1 MRALLLPC
9 LVLGCA
15 TAASET
21 RSDEAPLV
29 IELFTSQGCSSC
41 PPADKLLD
49 KLARDGALGGR
60 PLAPL
65 AFHVDYWDD
74 LGWPDPF
81 ASPAWSERQ
90 RQYATALGDDRVYTP
105 ELVVGG
111 RTGLVGSNA
120 ARAAQAIASAPR
132 QRALAAKAT
141 WTTDALTIEVTAPA
155 GADVFVAIWQ
165 DGTKTAVPR
174 GENAGTTLRGD
185 RIVRR
190 LERVAT
196 SGKSVTATIAIDR
209 AWGSK
214 APCHRSERSADC
226 GGALGAV
233 AFAQQTDKT
242 IVASALLPR
251 T

>member
-1 MRALLLPC
+1 MRSHSMRRLALLSM
-9 LVLGCA
+9 VFGCA
-15 TAASET
+15 TAQGET
-21 RSDEAPLV
+21 RTDEAPLV

-49 KLARDGALGGR
+49 KLARDGSLGGR

-81 ASPAWSERQ
+81 ALAAWSERQ
-90 RQYATALGDDRVYTP
+90 RDYAHALGDDRVYTP

-120 ARAAQAIASAPR
+120 ARAAQAIAAAPR
-132 QRALAAKAT
+132 QQKLAATAT
-141 WTTDALTIEVTAPA
+141 WDAKSLTVEVKAPD

-165 DGTKTAVPR
+165 DGTKTSVRR
-174 GENAGTTLRGD
+174 GENAGTTLKGD
-185 RIVRR
+185 RVVRR

-196 SGKSVTATIAIDR
+196 AGKTGKQTIAIDPK
-209 AWGSK
+209 WG
-214 APCHRSERSADC
+214 PV
-226 GGALGAV
+226 GAI
-233 AFAQQTDKT
+233 AFAQKPVRA
-242 IVASALLPR
+242 IIGSALLPR
-251 T
+251 

>member
-1 MRALLLPC
+1 MRALLVPC

-21 RSDEAPLV
+21 RVEEAPLV

-41 PPADKLLD
+41 PPADTLLD

-74 LGWPDPF
+74 LGWRDPF
-81 ASPAWSERQ
+81 ASPAWTERQ
-90 RQYATALGDDRVYTP
+90 RQYATALGDNRVYTP
-105 ELVVGG
+105 ELVIAG
-111 RTGLVGSNA
+111 RTGLVGSNGV
-120 ARAAQAIASAPR
+120 RAAQAIANAPR
-132 QRALAAKAT
+132 QRKLAATARWSK
-141 WTTDALTIEVTAPA
+141 DALTVDVTAPA
-155 GADVFVAIWQ
+155 GADVYVAIWQ

-185 RIVRR
+185 RVVRR

-196 SGKSVTATIAIDR
+196 AGKSATASIAIDR
-209 AWGSK
+209 AWGTV
-214 APCHRSERSADC
+214 
-226 GGALGAV
+226 GAV
-233 AFAQQTDKT
+233 AFAQQPDKT
-242 IVASALLPR
+242 IVASALLPH
-251 T
+251 